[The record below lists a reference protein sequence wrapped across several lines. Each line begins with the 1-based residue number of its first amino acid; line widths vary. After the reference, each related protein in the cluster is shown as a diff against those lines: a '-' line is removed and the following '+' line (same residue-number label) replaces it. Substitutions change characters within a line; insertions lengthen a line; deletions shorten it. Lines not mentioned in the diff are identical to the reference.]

1 MTKTYSTGELAKLVG
16 VSVRTV
22 QYYDQRGILTPSQ
35 LTEGGRRIYTAADA
49 EQLKLICFLRD
60 MDFSIEDIKTVL
72 SEDREMSVLQLLL
85 KERIADLKTEIADK
99 QGKLDTAVNLLD
111 RLKKQ
116 DDSSLKTLSSLS
128 LTLKNQKAWRRLQWQ
143 LGGGLVM
150 MIVVIA
156 IYASF
161 IDGTNYEWTI
171 LLILPVILLIVT
183 RIIYRYHQQV
193 VYLCPNCHHI
203 FKVALKTFMFA
214 AHTPRT
220 RRLTCPH
227 CQQKSFCLE
236 LAKEVEH

>member
-22 QYYDQRGILTPSQ
+22 QYYDQREILTPSQ
-35 LTEGGRRIYTAADA
+35 LTEGGRRIYTASDA

-116 DDSSLKTLSSLS
+116 DDSSLKTLSGLS

-143 LGGGLVM
+143 LWGSLVLV
-150 MIVVIA
+150 IVIVF

-161 IDGTNYEWTI
+161 IDATDYEWTI
-171 LLILPVILLIVT
+171 LLALPVIFLVVI
-183 RIIYRYHQQV
+183 RMMYQYHRRV
-193 VYLCPNCHHI
+193 VYLCPNCHQI
-203 FKVALKTFMFA
+203 FNVSLKAFIFA
-214 AHTPRT
+214 SHTPRT
-220 RRLTCPH
+220 RKFTCPH

-236 LAKEVEH
+236 LAKEVD